1 LIEDNQRALTNK
13 IHQIL
18 AHYWGYS
25 QFRPLQ
31 EDIILSVLSGKDTLA
46 LMPTGGGKSLC
57 FQVPGMAKDGLCLVI
72 SPLIALMKD
81 QVEGL
86 RKKGI
91 PAVAIVSGMSRNEI
105 DIALDNCIHGKE
117 KFLYLSPER
126 LSSKLFIE
134 RLQLMNINLLA
145 IDESHCISQWGYD
158 FRPSYLRI
166 AEVREHL
173 PDVPVLALTAT
184 ATPEVQ
190 SDIRQSLNFK
200 EDVVFRKSFERKN
213 LSYVVLREDDK
224 LLRMLKVVNNVT
236 GSGVIYVRT
245 RRRAKDISEYLNRN
259 KIKAGFYHGGM
270 NASERTKIQDQWM
283 SGALRI
289 VVATNAFGMGI
300 DKGNVRFVLHLDLP
314 ESLEAYYQEAGRAG
328 RDEQKAY
335 AVLLYNESDKA
346 EMEQRAK
353 TSFPDIKKIRI
364 VYQAL
369 ANYYNLAI
377 DSGQGISYDFAL
389 TDFCSR
395 YNLSV
400 HETYNCLKVI
410 ELQGL
415 IELSGS
421 VQLQSKIHFISHRDQ
436 LYEFQVKN
444 PELDHF
450 IKIILRSHEGLFDE
464 YVSIHE
470 NQLAKR
476 AEKTQF
482 EVEKYLELLQKLNII
497 HYIPSKDI
505 PQLTFL
511 EPRLDSKLLSID
523 KKNLI
528 DRKERYLLRAKAVL
542 NYSSEKSRCRSQM
555 LLAYFGEETW
565 HRCGVCDY
573 CLGRNKTGVSD
584 LEFEQVSNK
593 VESLLQNQKY
603 SLHELVAHLS
613 DSKEEVNLKV
623 LEWLLDNNK
632 IKYTGGNL
640 LTWIS

>member
-1 LIEDNQRALTNK
+1 MTTK
-13 IHQIL
+13 INQIL
-18 AHYWGYS
+18 AQYWGYS

-31 EDIILSVLSGKDTLA
+31 EDIILSVLGGNDTLA

-57 FQVPGMAKDGLCLVI
+57 FQVPAMAKEGVCLVI

-91 PAVAIVSGMSRNEI
+91 PAVAVVSGMSKNEI

-126 LSSKLFIE
+126 LSSQLFIE
-134 RLQLMNINLLA
+134 RLQKMNISLLA

-158 FRPSYLRI
+158 FRPSYLKI
-166 AEVREHL
+166 AEIREHI
-173 PDVPVLALTAT
+173 PDIPILALTAT

-190 SDIRQSLNFK
+190 KDIREKLLFK
-200 EDVVFRKSFERKN
+200 GEVVFRKSFERNN

-224 LLRMLKVVNNVT
+224 LHRMIKVINNVPGT
-236 GSGVIYVRT
+236 GVIYVRT
-245 RRRAKDISEYLNRN
+245 RKKTKEISEFLKRN
-259 KIKAGFYHGGM
+259 KIDAGFYHGGL
-270 NASERTKIQDQWM
+270 NSLERSKVQDLWM
-283 SGALRI
+283 SGEMRV

-300 DKGNVRFVLHLDLP
+300 DKGNVRFVIHLDLP

-346 EMEQRAK
+346 DMEQRAK
-353 TSFPDIKKIRI
+353 SSFPELKKIRL

-369 ANYYNLAI
+369 ANYFNLAI
-377 DSGQGISYDFAL
+377 GSGQGISFDFQL
-389 TDFCSR
+389 TDFCSQ
-395 YNLSV
+395 YNFPI
-400 HETYNCLKVI
+400 HETYNCLKI
-410 ELQGL
+410 LELQGL
-415 IELSGS
+415 LELSGAIE
-421 VQLQSKIHFISHRDQ
+421 LQSRIHFTAHRDQ
-436 LYEFQVKN
+436 LYDFQVKN
-444 PELDHF
+444 PELDQF
-450 IKIILRSHEGLFDE
+450 IKIILRSYEGLFDD
-464 YVSIHE
+464 YVSIQE
-470 NQLAKR
+470 SQIAKR
-476 AEKTQF
+476 IEITSTAVIKH
-482 EVEKYLELLQKLNII
+482 LQHLHKLKILN
-497 HYIPSKDI
+497 YIPSKDT

-511 EPRLDSKLLSID
+511 EPRQEPKHLHIE
-523 KKNLI
+523 KKNLS
-528 DRKERYLLRAKAVL
+528 DRKDRFLLRAKAVL
-542 NYSSEKSRCRSQM
+542 NYAGEKSRCRSQM

-584 LEFEQVSNK
+584 LEFEQVSQR
-593 VESLLQNQKY
+593 VEALLQNKKY
-603 SLHELVAHLS
+603 LLHDLVNHLT

-623 LEWLLDNNK
+623 LEWLLDNEK

-640 LTWIS
+640 LTWNN